1 MSATSL
7 WPSPGEKISALPLS
21 LSVDLPVQRTRA
33 HLPDYLD
40 CSRLRACRWKLLNPI
55 KAEFHWTVWRD
66 VGPLFWPV
74 WTPARR
80 IHRPQILTPVTR
92 LDLSYASDVETCNC
106 HVMGPS
112 REAER
117 IPRQVRYRQTLAS
130 RRRALPLGHRVQ
142 THSCSAALVDARVEQ
157 SRRFPVV
164 LRHLVRVLRAVGS
177 CLLDKVEQD
186 KVRVGL
192 VLPRGWKCV
201 RRRWVTRE
209 RPLAAV
215 GCAPCWRARNRAP

>member
-1 MSATSL
+1 MEAAEHHQGRVPLDRLARRGSPVFASL
-7 WPSPGEKISALPLS
+7 DPRAAHTPSPNPDPGHATRPLVCIRCRDLQ
-21 LSVDLPVQRTRA
+21 LSR
-33 HLPDYLD
+33 Y
-40 CSRLRACRWKLLNPI
+40 
-55 KAEFHWTVWRD
+55 
-66 VGPLFWPV
+66 
-74 WTPARR
+74 
-80 IHRPQILTPVTR
+80 
-92 LDLSYASDVETCNC
+92 
-106 HVMGPS
+106 GPS

-130 RRRALPLGHRVQ
+130 RRRALPPGHRVQ

-192 VLPRGWKCV
+192 VLQRGWKCV

-209 RPLAAV
+209 RPWVRTLLASEKPSSLTSLTKSSNEV
-215 GCAPCWRARNRAP
+215 NRLETSAILSTPLSNQAAEGPVSTGEPHDDLE